1 MTTHDLLTRIKVK
14 IRESGTSNIKIGAI
28 ANITKNRIN
37 AIFAG
42 NTPMHVKEL
51 IAISAALSVHPSVWF
66 VDVNEQFDNMV
77 NEPGASYVNESLHQI
92 KEMNKVYKQL
102 IDGYKDQIELKNDE
116 LDLLRSRIVYMT
128 NQIDAL
134 KNKE

>member
-1 MTTHDLLTRIKVK
+1 MKTTELLQRMKQQIKSSGNTNVDVAKMVGITR
-14 IRESGTSNIKIGAI
+14 
-28 ANITKNRIN
+28 NRIN
-37 AIFAG
+37 AVFAE
-42 NTPMHVKEL
+42 NTPMYLNEFL
-51 IAISAALSVHPSVWF
+51 AITKALNLHPSVWF